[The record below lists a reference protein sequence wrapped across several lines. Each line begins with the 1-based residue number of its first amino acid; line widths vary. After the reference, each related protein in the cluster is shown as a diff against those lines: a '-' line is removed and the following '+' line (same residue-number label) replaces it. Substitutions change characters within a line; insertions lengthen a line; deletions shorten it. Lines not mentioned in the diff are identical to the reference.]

1 MEVDSKM
8 RDAMAKYI
16 AGNWKSRPSNG
27 FIDPNFAG
35 ILTGGSG
42 FKGLKGPKGKP
53 GKTGDPGMPKR
64 EYTTETLNY
73 LGVSFSTYIPTDIL
87 HFLDDQDKENLPLE
101 VLELIKMVDKA
112 AFEDI
117 LKSWKKAYLDKFAEE
132 VFYRGEYT
140 HGE

>member
-1 MEVDSKM
+1 MDGKEKM
-8 RDAMAKYI
+8 RAAMEKYI

-27 FIDPNFAG
+27 FIDPNFAE
-35 ILTGGSG
+35 ILTGGG
-42 FKGLKGPKGKP
+42 GLKGLKGPKGKP
-53 GKTGDPGMPKR
+53 GPTGMPKR